1 MSTNINYDNYGD
13 KAMNYDIVATILAIN
28 PNAAFVLEGNNYADI
43 QWMDESIP
51 MPTEEECVQ
60 KAVELEYQQE
70 VNEYQRQRAAEYPSY
85 AAQFDQIYHEG
96 VDAWKASIQEVK
108 DKYPKATMD
117 AGELQVRQDRAI
129 FDLQTE
135 RYIKATERLSQ
146 YIVLE
151 GREEVT
157 EEVVIGQELVLDE
170 EGLPTFD
177 DEGNQIMSDVTE
189 IVITQTAI
197 EPLEEFVE
205 VTTTDP
211 ETMESVTESVRNP
224 LVVKDEEERAAAQAV
239 VDATP
244 QAVIDAIN
252 T

>member
-1 MSTNINYDNYGD
+1 
-13 KAMNYDIVATILAIN
+13 MNKTSKQISRALLSIN
-28 PNAAFVLEGNNYADI
+28 PNFSFVIEGGKIVTWYTD
-43 QWMDESIP
+43 DPKPS
-51 MPTEEECVQ
+51 EEEIVQ
-60 KAVELEYQQE
+60 KVAELEYQEE
-70 VNEYQRQRAAEYPSY
+70 VNEYQRQRAREYPSY
-85 AAQFDQIYHEG
+85 ADQFDQIYHEG

-117 AGELQVRQDRAI
+117 ADELQARQDRAI

-157 EEVVIGQELVLDE
+157 EEVVIGQEPVLDE

-177 DEGNQIMSDVTE
+177 DEDNQIMSDVTE
-189 IVITQTAI
+189 TIITQTAI

-211 ETMESVTESVRNP
+211 ETLEETTESIRNS
-224 LVVKDEEERAAAQAV
+224 LVVKDEEERAAAQEV